1 MILRLLKKII
11 ISSFLLYG
19 YNLIAVNFNLIIPIN
34 FYTISCVSLLGIPSM
49 LGLILFKVFILWG
62 EIMELTSA
70 KKRFYDIINNIVSF
84 NKVSHAYMIEI
95 DNYEEDFNCVLDFV
109 KLILDNK
116 NENNISALIDSGNYP
131 DLNIIEPDGNVIK
144 KQQVIKLQE
153 DFRNKSFLN
162 NKMIY
167 IIKEA
172 DKLNDASGNTI
183 LKFLEEPEDDIIAI
197 LVTTNRYKVIETIL
211 SRCQVLSLQDNS
223 LNVDISDNIIDLV
236 KFIFKKDA
244 LFVNYQYIMDNI
256 LIDKVVAREIL
267 NEIEVIFINYLNY
280 ISDKNSYECNNDIVK
295 ILSNVDIDKITNY
308 IAIIEEE
315 VQKLDYNVNYKLW
328 LDCLFAKLIGG

>member
-1 MILRLLKKII
+1 
-11 ISSFLLYG
+11 
-19 YNLIAVNFNLIIPIN
+19 
-34 FYTISCVSLLGIPSM
+34 
-49 LGLILFKVFILWG
+49 
-62 EIMELTSA
+62 MELTSA
-70 KKRFYDIINNIVSF
+70 KKKFYDIINNIVSF

-153 DFRNKSFLN
+153 NFRNKSFLN

-211 SRCQVLSLQDNS
+211 SRCQVLSLQDNN

-236 KFIFKKDA
+236 KFIIKKDA

-280 ISDKNSYECNNDIVK
+280 ISDKNSYDCNNDIVK

>member
-1 MILRLLKKII
+1 
-11 ISSFLLYG
+11 
-19 YNLIAVNFNLIIPIN
+19 
-34 FYTISCVSLLGIPSM
+34 
-49 LGLILFKVFILWG
+49 
-62 EIMELTSA
+62 MELTSA

-172 DKLNDASGNTI
+172 DKLNDASSNTI

>member
-1 MILRLLKKII
+1 
-11 ISSFLLYG
+11 
-19 YNLIAVNFNLIIPIN
+19 
-34 FYTISCVSLLGIPSM
+34 
-49 LGLILFKVFILWG
+49 
-62 EIMELTSA
+62 MELTSA

-116 NENNISALIDSGNYP
+116 NENDISALIDSGNYP

>member
-1 MILRLLKKII
+1 
-11 ISSFLLYG
+11 
-19 YNLIAVNFNLIIPIN
+19 
-34 FYTISCVSLLGIPSM
+34 
-49 LGLILFKVFILWG
+49 
-62 EIMELTSA
+62 MELTSA

-236 KFIFKKDA
+236 KFIIKKDA

>member
-1 MILRLLKKII
+1 
-11 ISSFLLYG
+11 
-19 YNLIAVNFNLIIPIN
+19 
-34 FYTISCVSLLGIPSM
+34 
-49 LGLILFKVFILWG
+49 
-62 EIMELTSA
+62 MELTSA

-116 NENNISALIDSGNYP
+116 NENNISALIDCGNYP

>member
-1 MILRLLKKII
+1 
-11 ISSFLLYG
+11 
-19 YNLIAVNFNLIIPIN
+19 
-34 FYTISCVSLLGIPSM
+34 
-49 LGLILFKVFILWG
+49 
-62 EIMELTSA
+62 MELTSA

-267 NEIEVIFINYLNY
+267 NEIEVIFIHYLNY

-295 ILSNVDIDKITNY
+295 ILSNVDIDKIINY

>member
-1 MILRLLKKII
+1 
-11 ISSFLLYG
+11 
-19 YNLIAVNFNLIIPIN
+19 
-34 FYTISCVSLLGIPSM
+34 
-49 LGLILFKVFILWG
+49 
-62 EIMELTSA
+62 MELTSA

-144 KQQVIKLQE
+144 KRQVIKLQE

>member
-1 MILRLLKKII
+1 
-11 ISSFLLYG
+11 
-19 YNLIAVNFNLIIPIN
+19 
-34 FYTISCVSLLGIPSM
+34 
-49 LGLILFKVFILWG
+49 
-62 EIMELTSA
+62 MELTSA

-116 NENNISALIDSGNYP
+116 NENDISALIDSGNYP

-236 KFIFKKDA
+236 KFIIKKDA

>member
-11 ISSFLLYG
+11 ISAFLLYG

-116 NENNISALIDSGNYP
+116 NENYISALIDSGNYP

-223 LNVDISDNIIDLV
+223 LNADISDNIIDLV
-236 KFIFKKDA
+236 KFIIKKDA

-295 ILSNVDIDKITNY
+295 ILSNVDIDKIINY

>member
-1 MILRLLKKII
+1 
-11 ISSFLLYG
+11 
-19 YNLIAVNFNLIIPIN
+19 
-34 FYTISCVSLLGIPSM
+34 
-49 LGLILFKVFILWG
+49 
-62 EIMELTSA
+62 MELTSA
-70 KKRFYDIINNIVSF
+70 KKRFYDFINNIVSF

-131 DLNIIEPDGNVIK
+131 DLNIIEPDVIK

>member
-1 MILRLLKKII
+1 
-11 ISSFLLYG
+11 
-19 YNLIAVNFNLIIPIN
+19 
-34 FYTISCVSLLGIPSM
+34 
-49 LGLILFKVFILWG
+49 
-62 EIMELTSA
+62 MELNSA
-70 KKRFYDIINNIVSF
+70 KKKFYDIINNIVSF

-211 SRCQVLSLQDNS
+211 SRCQVLSLQDNN

-236 KFIFKKDA
+236 KFIIKKDA

>member
-11 ISSFLLYG
+11 ISAFLLYG

-236 KFIFKKDA
+236 KFIIKNDA

-280 ISDKNSYECNNDIVK
+280 VSDRNSYECNNDIVK

>member
-1 MILRLLKKII
+1 
-11 ISSFLLYG
+11 
-19 YNLIAVNFNLIIPIN
+19 
-34 FYTISCVSLLGIPSM
+34 
-49 LGLILFKVFILWG
+49 
-62 EIMELTSA
+62 MELTPA

-116 NENNISALIDSGNYP
+116 NENDISALIDSGNYP

-223 LNVDISDNIIDLV
+223 LNADISDNIIDLV
-236 KFIFKKDA
+236 KFIIKKDA

-295 ILSNVDIDKITNY
+295 ILSNVDIDKIINY

>member
-1 MILRLLKKII
+1 
-11 ISSFLLYG
+11 
-19 YNLIAVNFNLIIPIN
+19 
-34 FYTISCVSLLGIPSM
+34 
-49 LGLILFKVFILWG
+49 
-62 EIMELTSA
+62 MELTSA
-70 KKRFYDIINNIVSF
+70 KKKFYDIINNIVSF

-153 DFRNKSFLN
+153 DFRNKAFLN

-211 SRCQVLSLQDNS
+211 SRCQVLSLQDNN

-236 KFIFKKDA
+236 KFIIKKDA

-280 ISDKNSYECNNDIVK
+280 ISDKNSYDCNNDIVK

>member
-1 MILRLLKKII
+1 
-11 ISSFLLYG
+11 
-19 YNLIAVNFNLIIPIN
+19 
-34 FYTISCVSLLGIPSM
+34 
-49 LGLILFKVFILWG
+49 
-62 EIMELTSA
+62 MELTFA

-211 SRCQVLSLQDNS
+211 SRCQVLSLQNNS

-236 KFIFKKDA
+236 KFIIKKDA

>member
-1 MILRLLKKII
+1 
-11 ISSFLLYG
+11 
-19 YNLIAVNFNLIIPIN
+19 
-34 FYTISCVSLLGIPSM
+34 
-49 LGLILFKVFILWG
+49 
-62 EIMELTSA
+62 MELTSA
-70 KKRFYDIINNIVSF
+70 KKKFYDIINNIVSF

-211 SRCQVLSLQDNS
+211 SRCQVLSLQDNN

-236 KFIFKKDA
+236 KFIIKKDA

-267 NEIEVIFINYLNY
+267 NEIEVIFIKYLNY

>member
-1 MILRLLKKII
+1 
-11 ISSFLLYG
+11 
-19 YNLIAVNFNLIIPIN
+19 
-34 FYTISCVSLLGIPSM
+34 
-49 LGLILFKVFILWG
+49 
-62 EIMELTSA
+62 MELTPA

-236 KFIFKKDA
+236 KFIIKKDA

-256 LIDKVVAREIL
+256 LIDKVVAKDIL

>member
-1 MILRLLKKII
+1 
-11 ISSFLLYG
+11 
-19 YNLIAVNFNLIIPIN
+19 
-34 FYTISCVSLLGIPSM
+34 
-49 LGLILFKVFILWG
+49 
-62 EIMELTSA
+62 MELTSA